1 MGLIESEK
9 FVDSRRS
16 PGKSTHGGDDTM
28 FCSQCGTA
36 TAAGSRFCTWCG
48 APLEQANAEVLEIE
62 RRQPAPGP
70 VLAEQQ
76 EKGRRPQPRRGSRR
90 QDPYR
95 ERIQQL
101 RLQLRALK
109 LDLRQLNAYLSNVR
123 TQYYMSAAFVPRGLL
138 RWGYKAI
145 EDFRLMQPQQQKQLL
160 QQKIFE
166 LERELLQLQQEQ
178 AAWRASQAGGWEREG
193 ESGSSFR

>member
-1 MGLIESEK
+1 
-9 FVDSRRS
+9 
-16 PGKSTHGGDDTM
+16 M
-28 FCSQCGTA
+28 FCSQCGA
-36 TAAGSRFCTWCG
+36 AVAAGTRFCTWCG
-48 APLEQANAEVLEIE
+48 APLEGADAAGLERE
-62 RRQPAPGP
+62 RGLLAPGP
-70 VLAEQQ
+70 ELGERLEQ
-76 EKGRRPQPRRGSRR
+76 GRRQQPRRGSRR

-109 LDLRQLNAYLSNVR
+109 LDLRQLNAYLANVR

-145 EDFRLMQPQQQKQLL
+145 EDLRLMQPQQQKQLL

-178 AAWRASQAGGWEREG
+178 AAWRARQAERWEGEG
-193 ESGSSFR
+193 ESGSSFQ

>member
-1 MGLIESEK
+1 
-9 FVDSRRS
+9 
-16 PGKSTHGGDDTM
+16 M
-28 FCSQCGTA
+28 FCSRCGTA
-36 TAAGSRFCTWCG
+36 VAAGTRFCTWCG
-48 APLEQANAEVLEIE
+48 APLEGANVAELLT
-62 RRQPAPGP
+62 PGP
-70 VLAEQQ
+70 ELARPL
-76 EKGRRPQPRRGSRR
+76 EKGRRLQPRRGGRR

-109 LDLRQLNAYLSNVR
+109 LDLRQLNAYLANVR

-145 EDFRLMQPQQQKQLL
+145 EDLRLMQPQQQKQLL

-178 AAWRASQAGGWEREG
+178 AAWRASQVDGWGGG
-193 ESGSSFR
+193 GGSESNFP

>member
-1 MGLIESEK
+1 
-9 FVDSRRS
+9 
-16 PGKSTHGGDDTM
+16 M

-36 TAAGSRFCTWCG
+36 AAAGTRFCTWCG
-48 APLEQANAEVLEIE
+48 APLEQASAEILEIE
-62 RRQPAPGP
+62 RTPPAPGP
-70 VLAEQQ
+70 ALAERRV
-76 EKGRRPQPRRGSRR
+76 KGRRPQPRRGSRW

-109 LDLRQLNAYLSNVR
+109 LDLRQLNAYLANVR

-145 EDFRLMQPQQQKQLL
+145 EDFRLMQPQQQKQIL

-178 AAWRASQAGGWEREG
+178 AAWRASQADRWEREE
-193 ESGSSFR
+193 ESGSSFQ